1 MSEWMDQVH
10 WCFRHGFVFWLG
22 GILEF
27 WINPLCFWT
36 PTYSFVTFWLLESE
50 LNKRRHVVVFFVR
63 GHTKETLYGIQ
74 YCNHICSISTKARTM
89 FKKWFNDLRGSLLY
103 HFFFHLTSH
112 NPGKGVQTLHHQQA
126 PVSICGSFRWSAHSS
141 AYSGAGIQARWFSPW
156 WRLEICPTIPG
167 RSFYPTLHYMLSK
180 IVQVPIIHRR
190 SLYWN
195 VTCPFDCTQ
204 KIHMQVGPSGCP
216 SSYSVM
222 PPLHCGVPHS
232 CHTIASVYRRA
243 TWNCLAASKW
253 WLGLRGQ
260 QACEDWQAY
269 CIQPGL
275 GVLWKSSSPW
285 MEMGCLS

>member
-1 MSEWMDQVH
+1 MSEWMDQIH

-36 PTYSFVTFWLLESE
+36 PTYSFVAFWLLESE
-50 LNKRRHVVVFFVR
+50 LNK
-63 GHTKETLYGIQ
+63 LYGIQ
-74 YCNHICSISTKARTM
+74 YCNHICSISTNARTM

-112 NPGKGVQTLHHQQA
+112 NPGKGVQTLHHQRA

-180 IVQVPIIHRR
+180 NCSSSNNSSQVFVLKCYM
-190 SLYWN
+190 SFWLYPENPYAGGSFWLSIFLFSDA
-195 VTCPFDCTQ
+195 T
-204 KIHMQVGPSGCP
+204 
-216 SSYSVM
+216 
-222 PPLHCGVPHS
+222 PLHCGVPHS
-232 CHTIASVYRRA
+232 CQTIASVYRRA

>member
-1 MSEWMDQVH
+1 M
-10 WCFRHGFVFWLG
+10 F
-22 GILEF
+22 
-27 WINPLCFWT
+27 
-36 PTYSFVTFWLLESE
+36 
-50 LNKRRHVVVFFVR
+50 FFVR

-112 NPGKGVQTLHHQQA
+112 NPGKGVQTLHHQRA

-156 WRLEICPTIPG
+156 WRLEIGPTIPG

-180 IVQVPIIHRR
+180 IVQVPIIHRK

-222 PPLHCGVPHS
+222 PLPYIVVYPTAAKPLLVSTEEPHE
-232 CHTIASVYRRA
+232 TAWLPPNDDLDYVV
-243 TWNCLAASKW
+243 SKHAKT
-253 WLGLRGQ
+253 GKH
-260 QACEDWQAY
+260 
-269 CIQPGL
+269 IVSSPGL
-275 GVLWKSSSPW
+275 GYCEKVARHEWRWGVYLKASYGSASFSRWKIKILMKSDRSFY
-285 MEMGCLS
+285 CLIDSKNKEKES

>member
-1 MSEWMDQVH
+1 MSERMDQIH

-50 LNKRRHVVVFFVR
+50 LNKRRHVFVFFVR

-156 WRLEICPTIPG
+156 WRLEIGPTIPG